1 MTTQERFLKVMHWRK
16 PDRVPNMEFGYWEET
31 IRRWHDQG
39 LPSDL
44 TTHAQVEAYLGLEGY
59 CGLPLIPARNGL
71 FPPFEKTILEVK
83 TDRRIVRDEEGNIV
97 ETLLGDTSMP
107 RYIRFGLETKADW
120 KRYKRERLD
129 PSSEGR
135 VGDIREAAHSAH
147 AKGLPILFEA
157 GSLYGWLRNWM
168 GLEGLS
174 IALLTERDWV
184 EKMMDHL
191 VELTLALIDR
201 ALPGI
206 PVDAAKWWE
215 DMCYNKGPLLS
226 PRLFSELM
234 VPRYRAIT
242 SALRKHGIDVNILD
256 CDGKIDELVPA
267 WLEAGINCMFPIEAA
282 HTDPLRLRQEYG
294 ERVLLFGGVNKLAL
308 IRGKSSI
315 DRELARLQPLVEL
328 GGYIPCLDHR
338 VPSDVSLDH
347 YLYYLE
353 KKKRI
358 L

>member
-1 MTTQERFLKVMHWRK
+1 VNTRERFQKIMHWRE

-31 IRRWHDQG
+31 IRRWHGQG
-39 LPSDL
+39 LPADVTTNSD
-44 TTHAQVEAYLGLEGY
+44 VEAYLGLEGY
-59 CGLPLIPARNGL
+59 CGLPLVPARNGL

-83 TDRRIVRDEEGNIV
+83 EDRRIIRDEEGNIV
-97 ETLLGDTSMP
+97 EAFLSDTSMP
-107 RYIRFGLETKADW
+107 HYIRFGLETMADW
-120 KRYKRERLD
+120 ERYKQERLD

-135 VGDIREAAHSAH
+135 VGDVREAAQSAH
-147 AKGLPILFEA
+147 AKGLPILIEA

-174 IALLTERDWV
+174 IALMTESDWV

-191 VELTLALIDR
+191 VELTLSLIAK

-206 PVDAAKWWE
+206 TVDAAKWWE

-234 VPRYRAIT
+234 VPRYKAIT
-242 SALRKHGIDVNILD
+242 AALRKYGIDVNILD
-256 CDGKIDELVPA
+256 CDGRIDELVPG
-267 WLEAGINCMFPIEAA
+267 WLEAGISCMFPIEAA
-282 HTDPLRLRQEYG
+282 HTDPWRLRREYG

-308 IRGKSSI
+308 IQGKMSI

-338 VPSDVSLDH
+338 VPPDVSLDH

-353 KKKRI
+353 KKKEI